1 MMARFCAYVEKVF
14 HFSSLLKTL
23 HEPRRIP
30 LIPIGS
36 IFTSAFAMFATAR
49 CSLHSMEKDLVR
61 IPTRLRGVVGA
72 HAPSSDTI
80 GRVFAAMDPEP
91 LRQMLRSVH
100 HRLRRNK
107 ALLDGG
113 ERKIAAVD
121 GHEFFSQ

>member
-1 MMARFCAYVEKVF
+1 MMARFCAYVDKVF

-49 CSLHSMEKDLVR
+49 CSLHRMEKDLVR
-61 IPTRLRGVVGA
+61 IPARLRGIVGP

-100 HRLRRNK
+100 HRLRRNE
-107 ALLDGG
+107 ALRDGG
-113 ERKIAAVD
+113 PWKIAAVD

>member
-14 HFSSLLKTL
+14 GFSSLLKTL
-23 HEPRRIP
+23 HEPRLIP
-30 LIPIGS
+30 LIPLGS
-36 IFTSAFAMFATAR
+36 IFSSAFSMFATAR

-61 IPTRLRGVVGA
+61 IPGRLRGIVGPQ
-72 HAPSSDTI
+72 APSSDTI

-113 ERKIAAVD
+113 EQKIAAVD